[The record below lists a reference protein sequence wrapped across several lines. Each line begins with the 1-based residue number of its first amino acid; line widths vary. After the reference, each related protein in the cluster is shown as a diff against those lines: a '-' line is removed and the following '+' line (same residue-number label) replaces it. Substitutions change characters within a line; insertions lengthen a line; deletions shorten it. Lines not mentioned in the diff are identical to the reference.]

1 MLACFGP
8 EGGSDDKQQQG
19 AERETAGGNLP
30 AVGDDVLFRHL
41 LFEFGNLGA
50 VFRTEVRRWGRWIIE
65 EPACVRVWRE
75 QHQQARDEDEMFHCG
90 CEGMGRKPALMMSA
104 DLQQGLMPLAAFVEE
119 LAA

>member
-50 VFRTEVRRWGRWIIE
+50 VFRTKVRRWGRWIIE
-65 EPACVRVWRE
+65 EPACVCVRRE

-90 CEGMGRKPALMMSA
+90 CGDGPQAGARGERRPAAGFNAS
-104 DLQQGLMPLAAFVEE
+104 GGIH
-119 LAA
+119 